1 MNSYRAHRPSLSHR
15 HRGAGNN
22 GVLIAVASLVLVA
35 MLMWMLMRPQGDQH
49 SPAGNGNENA
59 QPTNRND
66 HSGPVELFVYC
77 AAGMT
82 LPVEAATKNFEREVD
97 ISVQLQFGGSGTL
110 LNNLQV
116 AKHGDL
122 YLAADMTYIEIAREK
137 GLLDEAIPL
146 AKFRPVIAVRKGN
159 PKNIKS
165 VADLLRDD
173 VIFAIANPSAASI
186 GKVTKKVLE
195 KTGQWEAV
203 RQATKVA
210 TGTVNDIAAAIVL
223 KSVDAGIVWDAIVR
237 QDADHLDMITTPE
250 FDAAEM
256 EITAGVLK
264 TCQHPAAALKYL
276 RYLQA
281 PDKGQREF
289 GRFGYKQIGGDAWA
303 ESPTL
308 RLFSGGVNRLAIQ
321 DTVEQFQRREGVT
334 VNVQYNGCGILV
346 GLMKSDNVPDA
357 YFACDTTYMTQVR
370 NLFERSLTVSETDMV
385 IITHKGNPKHINS
398 LADLGRE
405 GISIGLAN
413 EKQSALGALTANL
426 LKQFKLYDAV
436 RKNVDVDT
444 PTADLLVNQL
454 IGGAASKLDA
464 VIVYRVNCSQVK
476 DKLEII
482 PIDEGNPIAVQP
494 IAVSRRSRYRY
505 LTQRLVEAITTA
517 ESRRRFEAVDFRW
530 RVDSEQP

>member
-1 MNSYRAHRPSLSHR
+1 MNQHRAHKPTLPQHR
-15 HRGAGNN
+15 RAAGNN
-22 GVLIAVASLVLVA
+22 GVLIAAASLVLVA
-35 MLMWMLMRPQGDQH
+35 MLVWVLMRPQGDQR
-49 SPAGNGNENA
+49 SPAGNGNGNG
-59 QPTNRND
+59 QTSNLND
-66 HSGPVELFVYC
+66 HNGPVKLFMYC

-97 ISVQLQFGGSGTL
+97 VSVQLNFGGSGTL

-116 AKHGDL
+116 AKRGDL
-122 YLAADMTYIEIAREK
+122 YLAADITYIEIAREK

-146 AKFRPVIAVRKGN
+146 AKFRPVIAVGKGN

-165 VADLLRDD
+165 IADLLRDD
-173 VIFAIANPSAASI
+173 VTFAIANPDAASI
-186 GKVTKKVLE
+186 GKVTKKVLG

-203 RQATKVA
+203 WQAKKVA

-223 KSVDAGIVWDAIVR
+223 KSIDAGIVWDAIVR
-237 QDADHLDMITTPE
+237 QDADNLDMINTPE
-250 FDAAEM
+250 FDAAEK

-264 TCQHPAAALKYL
+264 TCKHPAAALKYL

-281 PDKGQREF
+281 PDKGQKEF

-308 RLFSGGVNRLAIQ
+308 SLFSGGVNRLAIQ
-321 DTVEQFQRREGVT
+321 ETVEQFQRREGVT

-346 GLMKSDNVPDA
+346 GLMKSENVPDA
-357 YFACDTTYMTQVR
+357 YFACDASYMTQVR

-385 IITHKGNPKHINS
+385 IITHKGNPKNINS

-405 GISIGLAN
+405 GLSIGLAN
-413 EKQSALGALTANL
+413 EKQSALGLLTANL
-426 LKQFKLYDAV
+426 LKQFNLYDAV

-444 PTADLLVNQL
+444 PTADLLVNQM
-454 IGGAASKLDA
+454 IGGVAAKLDA
-464 VIVYRVNCSQVK
+464 AVVYRVNCSQVK
-476 DKLEII
+476 DKLDVIT
-482 PIDEGNPIAVQP
+482 IDKGKPIAVQP
-494 IAVSRRSRYRY
+494 IAVSRSSKYRY
-505 LTQRLVEAITTA
+505 LTSRLVEAITTA

-530 RVDSEQP
+530 RADAEQP

>member
-1 MNSYRAHRPSLSHR
+1 MAHH

-22 GVLIAVASLVLVA
+22 GVLVAVASLVVVA
-35 MLMWMLMRPQGDQH
+35 MLVWVLMKPQGDQH
-49 SPAGNGNENA
+49 SPAGNGNA
-59 QPTNRND
+59 QTSNRNN
-66 HSGPVELFVYC
+66 HNGPVKLFMYC
-77 AAGMT
+77 AAGMK
-82 LPVEAATKNFEREVD
+82 LPVDAATKNFEREVD
-97 ISVQLQFGGSGTL
+97 ISLELSYRGSGTL

-116 AKHGDL
+116 AKHGDI
-122 YLAADMTYIEIAREK
+122 YLAADTTYIEIAREK
-137 GLLDEAIPL
+137 GLLDEIIPL

-173 VIFAIANPSAASI
+173 VTFAVANPDAASI

-203 RQATKVA
+203 WRAKKVA
-210 TGTVNDIAAAIVL
+210 TGTVNDIAAAIVI
-223 KSVDAGIVWDAIVR
+223 KSIDAGIVWDAIVR
-237 QDADHLDMITTPE
+237 QDADHLDMINTPE
-250 FDAAEM
+250 FDAVEM

-264 TCQHPAAALKYL
+264 TCKHPAAALKYL

-281 PDKGQREF
+281 PKKGQREF

-303 ESPTL
+303 ERPVVT
-308 RLFSGGVNRLAIQ
+308 LFSGGVNRLAIQ
-321 DTVEQFQRREGVT
+321 DTIEQFKRREGVEVIT
-334 VNVQYNGCGILV
+334 TFNGCGILV
-346 GLMKSDNVPDA
+346 GQMKSNNIPDA
-357 YFACDTTYMTQVR
+357 YFACDASYMTQVR

-385 IITHKGNPKHINS
+385 IITRKGNPKNIKR

-444 PTADLLVNQL
+444 TTADLLVTQL
-454 IGGAASKLDA
+454 IGGALDA
-464 VIVYRVNCSQVK
+464 AVVYRVNCSQVK

-482 PIDEGNPIAVQP
+482 PIDVGNPIAVQP

-505 LTQRLVEAITTA
+505 LTRRLVEAITTA

-530 RVDSEQP
+530 RADSEQP